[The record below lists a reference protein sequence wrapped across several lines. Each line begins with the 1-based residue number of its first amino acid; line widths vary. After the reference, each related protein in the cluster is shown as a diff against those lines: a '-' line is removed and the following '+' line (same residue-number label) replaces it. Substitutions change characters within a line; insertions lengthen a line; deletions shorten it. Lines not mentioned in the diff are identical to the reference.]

1 MPVTFEEV
9 QQHKKFHGFDDLE
22 TTTAKKYRRLL
33 SSDALFVVD
42 HHDFL
47 RSSLT
52 GEIFATNREQVE
64 AMIEYARHTDQSS
77 GVVVISSPR
86 GDVPGEGKNNL
97 PLEEAG
103 AVAAVTC

>member
-22 TTTAKKYRRLL
+22 TTTVKKYRRLL

-52 GEIFATNREQVE
+52 RKFSQPTVSRWK
-64 AMIEYARHTDQSS
+64 R
-77 GVVVISSPR
+77 
-86 GDVPGEGKNNL
+86 
-97 PLEEAG
+97 
-103 AVAAVTC
+103 

>member
-9 QQHKKFHGFDDLE
+9 QQHKSFMVWMIWKPRQQ
-22 TTTAKKYRRLL
+22 KYRRLL

-64 AMIEYARHTDQSS
+64 AMIEYLWKIRRRMRDPVKQ
-77 GVVVISSPR
+77 
-86 GDVPGEGKNNL
+86 
-97 PLEEAG
+97 
-103 AVAAVTC
+103 

>member
-1 MPVTFEEV
+1 MIRTGTTYRFSDNKGDIPVTFEEV
-9 QQHKKFHGFDDLE
+9 QQHKKFHDFDDLE
-22 TTTAKKYRRLL
+22 TMTAKKYRRLL

-64 AMIEYARHTDQSS
+64 AMIEYLWKIRRRMRDP
-77 GVVVISSPR
+77 VKR
-86 GDVPGEGKNNL
+86 
-97 PLEEAG
+97 
-103 AVAAVTC
+103 

>member
-42 HHDFL
+42 HHDFC
-47 RSSLT
+47 
-52 GEIFATNREQVE
+52 
-64 AMIEYARHTDQSS
+64 
-77 GVVVISSPR
+77 
-86 GDVPGEGKNNL
+86 
-97 PLEEAG
+97 
-103 AVAAVTC
+103 VAH

>member
-9 QQHKKFHGFDDLE
+9 QEHKKLHGFDDLE
-22 TTTAKKYRRLL
+22 CTTTEEYRRLL
-33 SSDALFVVD
+33 SEEALFFVD

-64 AMIEYARHTDQSS
+64 AMIEYLWSLRHRMQD
-77 GVVVISSPR
+77 PAKR
-86 GDVPGEGKNNL
+86 
-97 PLEEAG
+97 
-103 AVAAVTC
+103 